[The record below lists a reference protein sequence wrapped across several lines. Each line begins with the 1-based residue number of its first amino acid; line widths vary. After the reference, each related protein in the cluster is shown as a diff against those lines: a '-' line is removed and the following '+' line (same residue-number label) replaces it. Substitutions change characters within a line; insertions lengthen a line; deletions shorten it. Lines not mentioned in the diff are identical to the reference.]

1 MTDKKIYLLK
11 EVMSNEPKEQI
22 AERLGLTVEFI
33 EKLQKLARN
42 YKIKGGK

>member
-1 MTDKKIYLLK
+1 MTDRKIYLLK

-33 EKLQKLARN
+33 ERLQKMARRV
-42 YKIKGGK
+42 IRKGG

>member
-1 MTDKKIYLLK
+1 MTDRKIYLLK
-11 EVMSNEPKEQI
+11 EVMNNEPKEQI

-33 EKLQKLARN
+33 EKLKKLARN